1 MTEKD
6 VGGSA
11 EGDPEAWLS
20 EAYATAYRTAVL
32 ILHNRAEAEEAVQDA
47 LLRAWRFRDSVS
59 EPALLRPWLYRI
71 VVNTCCSALRRQ
83 SHGRDRRAEEPA
95 FGALASPAPSPED
108 TASESDLAGRLALA
122 LAGLPD
128 ALRIPLIL
136 RYYSGLSERGI
147 AVAIQRRPGTVKSRL
162 HEARRRLALI
172 PELQDLS
179 GVGGVR

>member
-1 MTEKD
+1 VTEKD

-108 TASESDLAGRLALA
+108 TAPSPTWRGASPSPWPACPTPCASRSSSATTRGSRSV
-122 LAGLPD
+122 
-128 ALRIPLIL
+128 RS
-136 RYYSGLSERGI
+136 RWQYSG
-147 AVAIQRRPGTVKSRL
+147 
-162 HEARRRLALI
+162 ARAR
-172 PELQDLS
+172 
-179 GVGGVR
+179 